1 MSSRNFTGCAIYKL
15 VSYPDSILRQVNNR
29 LRRFRK
35 QFYIRLYARQITR
48 LRHRDDVFSDLE
60 EMYKSGEPFH
70 KTPQHNRA
78 RQTNLPLTMASVQ
91 KKRALDPETS
101 DTMDSIKRKKVSL
114 EGLVKED
121 NFNAKGKIE
130 CDIPRVSRT
139 GALSSVTTKEDKVGE
154 GKIGCDVPDAFRHD
168 IANCTGIHDVEGYL
182 KLKNGPKCSYGKA
195 VVFHYFHFMNN
206 HSDLIAKKRKRF
218 PEIAKRLE
226 EHYRNVL
233 SPLPVR
239 IFPWSSSLWEK
250 IIKEHYIFILYHAFF
265 LRTVGC
271 CALHDPQRAEE
282 HENII
287 REVWGD

>member
-1 MSSRNFTGCAIYKL
+1 M
-15 VSYPDSILRQVNNR
+15 
-29 LRRFRK
+29 
-35 QFYIRLYARQITR
+35 
-48 LRHRDDVFSDLE
+48 RHRDDAFSHFED
-60 EMYKSGEPFH
+60 MYKSGEPFQ

-78 RQTNLPLTMASVQ
+78 CQTNLPLTMALVQ

-101 DTMDSIKRKKVSL
+101 DMMSSIKRKKIL

-121 NFNAKGKIE
+121 NAKEKIE

-139 GALSSVTTKEDKVGE
+139 GALSSVTTERDKVE
-154 GKIGCDVPDAFRHD
+154 EEKFDCDVPDAFLHD

-182 KLKNGPKCSYGKA
+182 ELKKSKNDWRGSYSNC
-195 VVFHYFHFMNN
+195 VVSHYFHFMNN
-206 HSDLIAKKRKRF
+206 HPDLIAKKRKRF
-218 PEIAKRLE
+218 PELAKRLE

-239 IFPWSSSLWEK
+239 TFPWSSSLWEK
-250 IIKEHYIFILYHAFF
+250 ISKEHRGFILYHAFF
-265 LRTVGC
+265 LRAVEC

>member
-1 MSSRNFTGCAIYKL
+1 
-15 VSYPDSILRQVNNR
+15 
-29 LRRFRK
+29 
-35 QFYIRLYARQITR
+35 
-48 LRHRDDVFSDLE
+48 
-60 EMYKSGEPFH
+60 MYKSGEPFH

-78 RQTNLPLTMASVQ
+78 CQTNLPLTMALVQ
-91 KKRALDPETS
+91 KKRALDSETS
-101 DTMDSIKRKKVSL
+101 NTMGSIKRKKVSL

-121 NFNAKGKIE
+121 NAKGKIE

-139 GALSSVTTKEDKVGE
+139 GTLSSVTTKEDKVGE

-182 KLKNGPKCSYGKA
+182 KLKKLKNDSKGSYGNC
-195 VVFHYFHFMNN
+195 VVSHYFHFMNN

-218 PEIAKRLE
+218 PELAKRLE

-250 IIKEHYIFILYHAFF
+250 ISKEHYTFILYHAFF
-265 LRTVGC
+265 LRAVEC